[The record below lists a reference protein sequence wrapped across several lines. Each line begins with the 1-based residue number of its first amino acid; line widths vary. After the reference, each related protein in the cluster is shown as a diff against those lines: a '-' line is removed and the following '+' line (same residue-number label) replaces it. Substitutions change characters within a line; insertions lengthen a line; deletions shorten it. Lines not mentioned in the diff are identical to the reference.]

1 MRVPPDFLYTLPAP
15 LIFAVIVGV
24 VGVVALLVDGFFE
37 RKAGKHAGAEFSRI
51 NTGVVS
57 VSGAVFGLSMT
68 FLANAVWNTQ
78 DQARDTVNAEARAI
92 RVMDVYMDSLTA
104 PARDGL
110 SALLAD
116 YGHAVAREWEEMGT
130 DGEDMAA
137 EHALR
142 NLYAAVIKGLAEG
155 DQNRTLQ
162 QRLLPALD
170 AISAARQQRLS
181 IAQNYVS
188 GSQWLLVTGL
198 ALVLLCMVGGSHAD
212 FPLARRAS
220 LAGLAFAISILL
232 FVIVLHDRPFIGYD
246 ALTPEPI
253 LAAAGALP

>member
-1 MRVPPDFLYTLPAP
+1 MPPDFIYGLP
-15 LIFAVIVGV
+15 
-24 VGVVALLVDGFFE
+24 
-37 RKAGKHAGAEFSRI
+37 HAGMFLVILAAVGGIALVLHLMVERWPLKDVRQRLSELSPVTMTLSGTLFAL
-51 NTGVVS
+51 S
-57 VSGAVFGLSMT
+57 VT
-68 FLANAVWNTQ
+68 FLANSVWTTEDRARQMVNTE
-78 DQARDTVNAEARAI
+78 ARDI
-92 RVMDVYMDSLTA
+92 RVMKHYMDALTGPTQDGLNRLIEAYGNAVEAEWGAMTDPAARA
-104 PARDGL
+104 PA
-110 SALLAD
+110 
-116 YGHAVAREWEEMGT
+116 E
-130 DGEDMAA
+130 A
-137 EHALR
+137 ELR

-232 FVIVLHDRPFIGYD
+232 FVIVLHDRPFIGYY

>member
-1 MRVPPDFLYTLPAP
+1 MRLPPDFLYTLPSP
-15 LIFAVIVGV
+15 LIFAVIL
-24 VGVVALLVDGFFE
+24 GVVASVALSVNAVFG
-37 RKAGKHAGAEFSRI
+37 RNAGKHAGAEFSKI

-78 DQARDTVNAEARAI
+78 DQANDTLNAEARAI
-92 RVMDVYMDSLTA
+92 RVMDVYMDSLTG
-104 PARDGL
+104 PERDGL
-110 SALLAD
+110 AKLLAD
-116 YGHAVAREWEEMGT
+116 YGRAVAVEWDAMGT
-130 DGEDMAA
+130 EGEDMAA
-137 EHALR
+137 EYALR
-142 NLYAAVIKGLAEG
+142 NLYGAVIKGLAQG

-198 ALVLLCMVGGSHAD
+198 ALVLLCIVGGSHAD
-212 FPLARRAS
+212 FPLARRTS
-220 LAGLAFAISILL
+220 LTGLSLAISILL
-232 FVIVLHDRPFIGYD
+232 FVIVLHDRPFTGYD

>member
-1 MRVPPDFLYTLPAP
+1 MRLPPDFLYTLPAP
-15 LIFAVIVGV
+15 LIFAIILGLVATA
-24 VGVVALLVDGFFE
+24 ALLVDGVFE
-37 RKAGKHAGAEFSRI
+37 RKAGKHAGAEFSKI

-92 RVMDVYMDSLTA
+92 RVMDVYMDTLTT

-116 YGHAVAREWEEMGT
+116 YGRAVAREWEAMGT
-130 DGEDMAA
+130 EGEDMAA

-142 NLYAAVIKGLAEG
+142 NLYAAVIRGLAEG

-170 AISAARQQRLS
+170 AISTARQQRLS
-181 IAQNYVS
+181 LAQNYVS

-198 ALVLLCMVGGSHAD
+198 AVVLLCMVAASHAD

-220 LAGLAFAISILL
+220 LTGIAFAISILL
-232 FVIVLHDRPFIGYD
+232 FVIVLHDRPFTGYD
-246 ALTPEPI
+246 ALTPQPI